1 MAAAAAQQKRRLK
14 RLVQPSNAASST
26 SPARPKSRHPPLR
39 APNHRYFPVDFNM
52 CDFSMCRFYR
62 LTTTAREPQ
71 LDRDYGF
78 SMQGFYRRGAT
89 EPGLHQSYF
98 FSMVHYYQRDE
109 PALCQTYA
117 RVAPGS
123 SEEKFFGTSP
133 DGDGLLSP
141 EEKGMGDES
150 ERGDEEEI

>member
-1 MAAAAAQQKRRLK
+1 
-14 RLVQPSNAASST
+14 
-26 SPARPKSRHPPLR
+26 
-39 APNHRYFPVDFNM
+39 
-52 CDFSMCRFYR
+52 MCRFYR

-123 SEEKFFGTSP
+123 SEEKLFGTSP

-141 EEKGMGDES
+141 EEKGMGVES